1 MSTQLTPI
9 MEINQAS
16 HNRWTAL
23 VQILECQHVLQTKKG
38 SSYKRLMLTDSEGL
52 KFTAII
58 FSENLNYYARTF
70 TQYRRYRISNVFV
83 IPCDPRYAVSLYG
96 FSWVLNKRTLVQEH
110 PDRNPVNLPC
120 TYEFTPFTRLH
131 EHAESEHLQSK
142 ILFLFT

>member
-1 MSTQLTPI
+1 MPYVWSWI
-9 MEINQAS
+9 YYRCEIIQVEIVNA
-16 HNRWTAL
+16 
-23 VQILECQHVLQTKKG
+23 
-38 SSYKRLMLTDSEGL
+38 
-52 KFTAII
+52 
-58 FSENLNYYARTF
+58 
-70 TQYRRYRISNVFV
+70 FV